1 LHAEDLEILKE
12 RGIRVEELP
21 TGYILNLVN
30 ESGQDIFLKKE
41 HCEIIQKMGKIEE
54 IDVIDGRRLRIVV
67 LTPVIGTG

>member
-1 LHAEDLEILKE
+1 MHAEDIEILKE

-30 ESGQDIFLKKE
+30 EIGQDIVLKKE

-67 LTPVIGTG
+67 LTPAIGTG